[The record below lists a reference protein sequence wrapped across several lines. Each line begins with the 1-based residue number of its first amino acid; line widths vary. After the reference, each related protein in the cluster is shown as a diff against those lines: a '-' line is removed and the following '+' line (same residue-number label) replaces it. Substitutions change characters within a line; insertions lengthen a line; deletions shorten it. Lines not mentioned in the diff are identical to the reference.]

1 MKPAFTNAYKQ
12 VNNNPKS
19 EVCQFK
25 KFCSKNVFFVT
36 SIFQNPLIFLIVN
49 YMI

>member
-25 KFCSKNVFFVT
+25 KCVQKMCFLSHQFF
-36 SIFQNPLIFLIVN
+36 
-49 YMI
+49 MIS